1 MKKFFI
7 YFILSL
13 PVIGS
18 FTSCDKKD
26 ENQTK
31 LKIGM
36 FVVGNGYNDS
46 GYKQNC
52 QNGLLMALKEN
63 AFDTLFV
70 SSLTHT
76 QDEIDY
82 FPKKGCDALF
92 LAGSLASE
100 ELLKTAASYPETQ
113 FVMVDYDYDGT
124 LPNVQSITYNSDEAA
139 FPLGYIAAYWAFH
152 QDEVNPAIGIVGGMD
167 IPAVERFMVGYN
179 QGISYF
185 NSQYSKHVTVMKTF
199 LNSFDD
205 SIKGYEVADSLIKK
219 CSADVILP
227 VAGAAS
233 NGSVYAAKNNGKWAI
248 GTDADQFYSMPDVAS
263 IMLSSCMKR
272 TDTTIYSVATTFLSN
287 PVISHSTYT
296 GTLKNEGVSLA
307 PFHNF
312 DSQIP
317 DSIKTAIEIIKKG
330 IIAGSIHTGF

>member
-1 MKKFFI
+1 MNFKLFMFF
-7 YFILSL
+7 LSIVFL
-13 PVIGS
+13 V
-18 FTSCDKKD
+18 FTESCKKD
-26 ENQTK
+26 DGQTDR

-52 QNGLLMALKEN
+52 KNGLLMALKEN

-70 SSLTHT
+70 SSLTHA
-76 QDEIDY
+76 QNEIDY
-82 FPKKGCDALF
+82 FPQNGCDALF

-100 ELLKTAASYPETQ
+100 ELLKAAASYPETQ
-113 FVMVDYDYDGT
+113 FVIVDYYYDGT
-124 LPNVQSITYNSDEAA
+124 LPNVQSITFNSDEAA
-139 FPLGYIAAYWAFH
+139 FPLGYLAAYWAFH
-152 QDEVNPAIGIVGGMD
+152 KDGANPAIGIVGGMD
-167 IPAVERFMVGYN
+167 IPSVDRFIVGYN

-185 NSQYSKHVTVMKTF
+185 NNQYSKHVTVLKTF

-227 VAGAAS
+227 VAGGAS
-233 NGSVYAAKNNGKWAI
+233 NGSVYAAKDNGKWVI
-248 GTDADQFYSMPDVAS
+248 GTDADQFYSMPDVAD
-263 IMLSSCMKR
+263 IMLSSCMKG
-272 TDTTIYSVATTFLSN
+272 TDTTIYSVATMFLRN
-287 PVISHSTYT
+287 PVISSSTYT

-307 PFHNF
+307 PFHHY

-317 DSIKTAIEIIKKG
+317 DSIKTAIKEIKKG
-330 IIAGSIHTGF
+330 IIGGSIHTGL